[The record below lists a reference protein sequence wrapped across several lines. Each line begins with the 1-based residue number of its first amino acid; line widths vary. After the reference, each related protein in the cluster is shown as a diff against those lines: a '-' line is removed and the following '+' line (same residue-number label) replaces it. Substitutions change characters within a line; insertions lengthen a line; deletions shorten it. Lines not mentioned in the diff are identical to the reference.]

1 MTPPVGRQRIVNR
14 SSTATKVNG
23 DPIECLPRKSC
34 RGSTHVKSV
43 SPLPLSGRCFW
54 IQMSNY
60 AAHTFLPR
68 TEAFPD
74 CARRFALEAQ
84 RVCSRRARLCG
95 REKRFGAAATASAA
109 PCSPALPRATLSAP
123 TRHGGHGPENLA
135 QRPACRNRTPTR
147 GRPSY
152 ALCPNPTA
160 WPRYSPRARSP
171 CSAACAKA
179 GATRA

>member
-60 AAHTFLPR
+60 AAHTFLSR
-68 TEAFPD
+68 TE
-74 CARRFALEAQ
+74 
-84 RVCSRRARLCG
+84 
-95 REKRFGAAATASAA
+95 
-109 PCSPALPRATLSAP
+109 TL
-123 TRHGGHGPENLA
+123 
-135 QRPACRNRTPTR
+135 PTR
-147 GRPSY
+147 GTKGQHTACVASRLDRTTLCAARDYLRREKTFWTTPTLQSPSGSDCERPIRAS
-152 ALCPNPTA
+152 ASPRDSCGTDASSKSSTRRLGAAVTSSPTRGDA
-160 WPRYSPRARSP
+160 WPPP
-171 CSAACAKA
+171 
-179 GATRA
+179 